1 MKGNLIALSLLL
13 ATGAATATTTIDVN
27 FMVPQAMADSQ
38 GREALFA
45 GLRANLGKVDEFY
58 LSKYTGITKNGK
70 PEDIHFNLRQI
81 LVLSDKTA
89 DAECLDG
96 LAHTAMVL
104 YQDGQ
109 IATKDNV
116 LPSESGYDTAC
127 ISPDDAEAIR
137 LAGRSSGADF
147 WVTLHD
153 GFLHGYAIGLARGQ
167 MDAEVKLNNVATTG
181 SYYAPGSLAHEFLH
195 FFGGVDLY
203 NKPENALCESDGAWS
218 GRLMCRSPQV
228 PNANL
233 FGSTRYLDEKLFL
246 QRFYDRADSTMADWT
261 YNGINR
267 SRSAFKASGAAV
279 MTAPA
284 NGNRVASLQVSGN
297 TLSREV
303 PYLTLSVRVRGAG
316 QYDQPVAVEVY
327 TQGVTAKAGD
337 NYFDDVT
344 QTLMFDPGNPDYQV
358 TDDGSWVKTLRLT
371 SKNLDF
377 NGNKTLLVGLRGGNA
392 TAANAAQ
399 TTITVARSSPAPV
412 QGGALQSGDNG
423 ESAVV
428 IQSDD
433 TVVGAGTCSPLVL
446 LGLACLAWWRRKC
459 RSWDLRG

>member
-1 MKGNLIALSLLL
+1 MKGNLIALSLML
-13 ATGAATATTTIDVN
+13 ATGAAMATTTIDVN
-27 FMVPQAMADSQ
+27 FMVPQAMADRQ

-109 IATKDNV
+109 IAAKDKV
-116 LPSESGYDTAC
+116 APSEPGYDTAC
-127 ISPDDAEAIR
+127 ISPEDAELIR
-137 LAGRSSGADF
+137 LAGHSSGADF

-203 NKPENALCESDGAWS
+203 NQAENALCQSDGAWS
-218 GRLMCRSPQV
+218 GRLMCTSPQV

-233 FGSTRYLDEKLFL
+233 FGSTQYLDEKLFL
-246 QRFYDRADSTMADWT
+246 QRFYDRADSTMEDWT

-279 MTAPA
+279 MRAPA
-284 NGNRVASLQVSGN
+284 NGSRVASLQVSGS

-303 PYLTLSVRVRGAG
+303 PFLTLSVTVKGAG
-316 QYDQPVAVEVY
+316 QYAQPVAVELY
-327 TQGVTAKAGD
+327 TQGVTARAGD
-337 NYFDDVT
+337 HYFDDVT
-344 QTLMFDPGNPDYQV
+344 QTLTFDPNNPDYEV
-358 TDDGSWVKTLRLT
+358 TADGGWVKTLRLT

-377 NGNKTLLVGLRGGNA
+377 SGNKTLLLGLRAGNA
-392 TAANAAQ
+392 TAVSAAQ
-399 TTITVARSSPAPV
+399 TTITVARTGPAPAQAEPEPV
-412 QGGALQSGDNG
+412 QS
-423 ESAVV
+423 
-428 IQSDD
+428 SDD
-433 TVVGAGTCSPLVL
+433 GASVPVIKSSDEGFGAGASSPLVL
-446 LGLACLAWWRRKC
+446 LGLACLAWWRRQY
-459 RSWDLRG
+459 R

>member
-1 MKGNLIALSLLL
+1 MKGNLIALSLML
-13 ATGAATATTTIDVN
+13 ATSTTMATTTIDVN
-27 FMVPQAMADSQ
+27 FMVPQSMADSQ

-89 DAECLDG
+89 DAECQDG
-96 LAHTAMVL
+96 LAHTALVL

-109 IATKDNV
+109 IAAKDDAV
-116 LPSESGYDTAC
+116 PAEQGYNSAC
-127 ISPDDAEAIR
+127 ISPEDAELIR

-167 MDAEVKLNNVATTG
+167 MDAEVKLTNIATTG
-181 SYYAPGSLAHEFLH
+181 GYYAPSSLAHEFFH

-203 NKPENALCESDGAWS
+203 NKAENALCHAGGAWS
-218 GRLMCRSPQV
+218 GRLMCTSPQV
-228 PNANL
+228 PNDNL
-233 FGSTRYLDEKLFL
+233 FGSTQYLDEKLFL
-246 QRFYDRADSTMADWT
+246 QRFYNNADSTMDDWI

-284 NGNRVASLQVSGN
+284 NGNRVATLQLSGAL
-297 TLSREV
+297 LSQDA
-303 PYLTLSVRVRGAG
+303 PFLTLSVTVNRAG

-337 NYFDDVT
+337 HYFDDVT
-344 QTLMFDPGNPDYQV
+344 QTLTFDPSNPDYAV
-358 TDDGSWVKTLRLT
+358 TADGSWVKALTLT

-377 NGNKTLLVGLRGGNA
+377 SGNKTLLVGLRGGNA
-392 TAANAAQ
+392 TAVDATQ
-399 TTITVARSSPAPV
+399 TTVTVTRTSPDPV
-412 QGGALQSGDNG
+412 QSDPIQTPPVQSADHGGS
-423 ESAVV
+423 ESVV
-428 IQSDD
+428 KSSSEGF
-433 TVVGAGTCSPLVL
+433 GAGAGSPLIL
-446 LGLACLAWWRRKC
+446 LGLASLAWRRRNGK
-459 RSWDLRG
+459 

>member
-13 ATGAATATTTIDVN
+13 ATRVATATTTIDVN

-45 GLRANLGKVDEFY
+45 GLRASLDKVDEFY
-58 LSKYTGITKNGK
+58 LSKYTGITRNGK
-70 PEDIHFNLRQI
+70 AEDIHFNLRQI

-96 LAHTAMVL
+96 LVHTAMVL

-167 MDAEVKLNNVATTG
+167 MDAEVKLNNVTTTG

-228 PNANL
+228 PNTNL

-284 NGNRVASLQVSGN
+284 SGNRVASLKASGN

-303 PYLTLSVRVRGAG
+303 PFLTLSVRVKGAG
-316 QYDQPVAVEVY
+316 QYEQPVAVEIY

-344 QTLMFDPGNPDYQV
+344 QTLMFDPGNPDYEV
-358 TDDGSWVKTLRLT
+358 TADGSWVKTLRLT

-377 NGNKTLLVGLRGGNA
+377 KGSKTLLVGLRGGNA
-392 TAANAAQ
+392 TAADAAQ
-399 TTITVARSSPAPV
+399 TTISIARSSSAPV
-412 QGGALQSGDNG
+412 QGEPLQSNN
-423 ESAVV
+423 
-428 IQSDD
+428 
-433 TVVGAGTCSPLVL
+433 TVAGAGTSSPPVL
-446 LGLACLAWWRRKC
+446 LGLACLAWWRRKF
-459 RSWDLRG
+459 RSLDLRG